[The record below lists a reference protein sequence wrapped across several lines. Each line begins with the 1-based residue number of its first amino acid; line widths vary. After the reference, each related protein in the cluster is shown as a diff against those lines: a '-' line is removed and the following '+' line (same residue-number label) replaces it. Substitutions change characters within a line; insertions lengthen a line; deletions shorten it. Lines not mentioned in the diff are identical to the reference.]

1 MTPRHIAFIPD
12 GNRRKATRDGISV
25 RDTYLIGAQKGLEII
40 GWCRE
45 VGVKHWTGFGAS
57 HENVLKRPQEQIVAM
72 FGGALKLCQEITK
85 IQGLKLHVF
94 GDIAGINASFP
105 PSWKE
110 EFLEFQRQGQLEGE
124 FVVHVGVNYSASADL
139 RTLASNARRNTKDIM
154 AVGLHDML
162 MSAGVPDVELL
173 IRTGGRQRLS
183 GFLPHQLG
191 YAELYFLP
199 VLWSE
204 FSREDLNHALEWF
217 AEQDR
222 NFGE

>member
-1 MTPRHIAFIPD
+1 MIPRHIAFIPD
-12 GNRRKATRDGISV
+12 GNRRKAVRDGISI

-57 HENVLKRPQEQIVAM
+57 HENILRRPQEQIVGM
-72 FGGALKLCQEITK
+72 FGGALKLCRDIAKT
-85 IQGLKLHVF
+85 QGLTLHVF

-105 PSWKE
+105 PGWKE
-110 EFLEFQRQGQLEGE
+110 EFLEFQRQGQPEGE

-139 RTLASNARRNTKDIM
+139 RTLVSNARRNAKDIM

-183 GFLPHQLG
+183 GFLPHQLR

-199 VLWSE
+199 ALWSD
-204 FSREDLNHALEWF
+204 FSRKDLDNALGWF